1 MLKKNGKAYRRL
13 MLSFACIFLFPLGMS
28 LLFYLYAYHT
38 VRSGADVSNA
48 RLLNTVKSTCDR
60 EMSFYENT
68 LIQLSLNQT
77 VQKLAS
83 VKGEFDSE
91 NSYDLYALKREL
103 ESMLISINKN
113 GDYCKDV
120 FVYFQNSGKMVSSYG
135 CMSFD
140 MYCELYCGGGQ
151 AEIKEE
157 LRHELSEFHF
167 QDIRRMDSCWTQNG
181 PEVLMTMSNLRG
193 DYGSTSAMV
202 GLWLDME
209 SLNQSVESVA
219 WEPGLEW
226 LMLDPD
232 GISYNRT
239 EKYPEL
245 QLSYEQLPE
254 KEEAE
259 TEWQGENYIVR
270 SLSSDV
276 GEWKYVLLMSEQQIR
291 GQAAAI
297 RNVFFVLALL
307 CMCVGLA
314 AARKMAKAN
323 YSPLQKV
330 LNLFPE
336 REEEGGIENEYQ
348 FLEKNLQ
355 SFLQERSD
363 FRQKVAED
371 WKMLRQYYLAD
382 LLENPYVEEKDS
394 SGGAAYSEGIRH
406 GYNQTLLL
414 KVKEGRRAAGRT
426 AEGAEGD
433 AGTRPG
439 PLGGQQDPSVSGL
452 KRFIIRNVFEE
463 GLGEYFRVETV
474 ELGESMAMILNVGEN
489 PESHVEVL
497 AGAVDSLQKFIRDHF
512 GFSVAVFAGEAHEGL
527 AGVHESWLEAREAEG
542 FIDTLDE
549 DYISYREIR
558 NSSERKYDYSQEQ
571 EEKIISALASHNVS
585 LAVSYINK
593 VLDTNFLEN
602 KLSSEI
608 RKCLLYDLAGT
619 LMKASEKTGQ
629 PEKNELGGVPSE
641 FGLKDLSA
649 SMSLDDI
656 REKFCRMAEQIGRE
670 KTGEG
675 SSQNQILCQEV
686 LAYIRA
692 NYSDPDLNISQTGQH
707 FRMTPA
713 YLSSIF
719 RKETGESLL
728 KVITMTRV
736 SEAEK
741 LLKAGASVV
750 EAGEKVGFR
759 DSSTFIRTFKK
770 YTGVTPGQIKGTK

>member
-1 MLKKNGKAYRRL
+1 M
-13 MLSFACIFLFPLGMS
+13 
-28 LLFYLYAYHT
+28 
-38 VRSGADVSNA
+38 
-48 RLLNTVKSTCDR
+48 
-60 EMSFYENT
+60 
-68 LIQLSLNQT
+68 
-77 VQKLAS
+77 
-83 VKGEFDSE
+83 
-91 NSYDLYALKREL
+91 
-103 ESMLISINKN
+103 
-113 GDYCKDV
+113 
-120 FVYFQNSGKMVSSYG
+120 
-135 CMSFD
+135 
-140 MYCELYCGGGQ
+140 
-151 AEIKEE
+151 
-157 LRHELSEFHF
+157 
-167 QDIRRMDSCWTQNG
+167 
-181 PEVLMTMSNLRG
+181 
-193 DYGSTSAMV
+193 
-202 GLWLDME
+202 
-209 SLNQSVESVA
+209 
-219 WEPGLEW
+219 
-226 LMLDPD
+226 
-232 GISYNRT
+232 
-239 EKYPEL
+239 
-245 QLSYEQLPE
+245 
-254 KEEAE
+254 
-259 TEWQGENYIVR
+259 
-270 SLSSDV
+270 
-276 GEWKYVLLMSEQQIR
+276 
-291 GQAAAI
+291 
-297 RNVFFVLALL
+297 
-307 CMCVGLA
+307 
-314 AARKMAKAN
+314 
-323 YSPLQKV
+323 
-330 LNLFPE
+330 
-336 REEEGGIENEYQ
+336 
-348 FLEKNLQ
+348 
-355 SFLQERSD
+355 
-363 FRQKVAED
+363 
-371 WKMLRQYYLAD
+371 
-382 LLENPYVEEKDS
+382 EEKDS

-497 AGAVDSLQKFIRDHF
+497 AGTVDSLQKFIRDHF

-542 FIDTLDE
+542 FIDALDE